1 MNNNKV
7 IMMKKLFEMTVAVVA
22 VVIALMVVLITT
34 TSLFVASGYTISVL
48 FRFSLLDSTML
59 CIGAGFVFSIL
70 VIGLIVAKK
79 RSFDIFKSIDNDE
92 DYFDIYTPKRTTTSR
107 KKKI

>member
-7 IMMKKLFEMTVAVVA
+7 IMMKKLFEMTVA

-34 TSLFVASGYTISVL
+34 TSLFVASGYIISVL

-59 CIGAGFVFSIL
+59 CIGAGLMFAFSIL

-79 RSFDIFKSIDNDE
+79 RSFDIFESINNDE